1 MRIFLLFL
9 GMMLTSRLCTQVI
22 NPGFDE
28 WEVIQIG
35 QPYENPIGWTT
46 NNETDD
52 FGLASTPVTKGIDLN
67 GYFARVASSAHGI
80 DAVLSGW
87 LSQTISVENLVKI
100 DFDSQCDSLFQS
112 GRCIVRVLDQSESQ
126 VLYVDSISIE
136 SDTFSRY
143 TIVVENAW
151 AQDNDFITLQFIAK
165 GNLDDWDEE
174 EDGYSI
180 FLVDN
185 IHAEYITGIKDAALN
200 TELVIYPNPSMGLF
214 HFSHDQAQDPS
225 HIEIASLTGQINF
238 KSSYAAAFD
247 LSFLPD
253 GMYVV
258 NVIWET
264 GMEERM
270 VVINRH

>member
-1 MRIFLLFL
+1 MRIFLMFL
-9 GMMLTSRLCTQVI
+9 SMMLANRLCTQVV
-22 NPGFDE
+22 NPGFDD
-28 WEVIQIG
+28 WEVIQTG
-35 QPYENPIGWTT
+35 EPYENPIGWMT

-52 FGLASTPVTKGIDLN
+52 NGFASTPVTKGIDSI
-67 GYFARVASSAHGI
+67 GYYARVASSAHGI

-112 GRCIVRVLDQSESQ
+112 GRCIVWVLDQSKSH

-143 TIVVENAW
+143 TIMVENAW
-151 AQDNDFITLQFIAK
+151 TQDNDFITLQFIAK
-165 GNLDDWDEE
+165 GNLDDWDEQ

-185 IHAEYITGIKDAALN
+185 IHAEYITVIKDAALN
-200 TELVIYPNPSMGLF
+200 TDLVIYPNPSVGLI
-214 HFSHDQAQDPS
+214 HFTHDQAQDPL
-225 HIEIASLTGQINF
+225 HIEIVSLTGQILY
-238 KSSYAAAFD
+238 KAAYADVFD

-258 NVIWET
+258 NAMWET
-264 GMEERM
+264 GMEM
-270 VVINRH
+270 KMLVFNRR